1 MESQNCKC
9 LQCEKRDIEDQ
20 QSEEIGLAFLIAMMP
35 IIALT
40 LFSNMGL
47 L

>member
-1 MESQNCKC
+1 MEKAKCKC
-9 LQCEKRDIEDQ
+9 PECEKREIEEQ
-20 QSEEIGLAFLIAMMP
+20 KSEEIGLAFLIALMP
-35 IIALT
+35 IITMT